1 MLPDVSQTTVEARL
15 HRMVRAASSR
25 RSAATA
31 TPDTDG
37 NTNHKV
43 ILRPIFYIVCGDGRF
58 GKIMIDFDPGSEKR
72 AVPPIGAFNLILIAI
87 VIAVVGLVCLVLK
100 VPVGAAVFGAAGLV
114 LGGYCMGYV
123 HKHAGGDRKL
133 LALSGV
139 VLFISV
145 IAFMLGFVDLANSL

>member
-1 MLPDVSQTTVEARL
+1 
-15 HRMVRAASSR
+15 
-25 RSAATA
+25 
-31 TPDTDG
+31 
-37 NTNHKV
+37 
-43 ILRPIFYIVCGDGRF
+43 
-58 GKIMIDFDPGSEKR
+58 MIDFDPGTEKR

-87 VIAVVGLVCLVLK
+87 IIAVIGLVCLIVK
-100 VPVGAAVFGAAGLV
+100 VAVGAAVFGAAGLV

-145 IAFMLGFVDLANSL
+145 IAFMLGFVVLANSL

>member
-1 MLPDVSQTTVEARL
+1 
-15 HRMVRAASSR
+15 
-25 RSAATA
+25 
-31 TPDTDG
+31 
-37 NTNHKV
+37 
-43 ILRPIFYIVCGDGRF
+43 
-58 GKIMIDFDPGSEKR
+58 MIDFDPGSEKR

-87 VIAVVGLVCLVLK
+87 IIAVIGLVCLIVK
-100 VPVGAAVFGAAGLV
+100 VAVGAAVFGAAGLV

-145 IAFMLGFVDLANSL
+145 IAFMLDFVDLANSL

>member
-1 MLPDVSQTTVEARL
+1 
-15 HRMVRAASSR
+15 
-25 RSAATA
+25 
-31 TPDTDG
+31 
-37 NTNHKV
+37 
-43 ILRPIFYIVCGDGRF
+43 
-58 GKIMIDFDPGSEKR
+58 MIDFDPGSEKR

-87 VIAVVGLVCLVLK
+87 IIAVIGLVCLIVK
-100 VPVGAAVFGAAGLV
+100 VAVGAAVFGAAGLV

-145 IAFMLGFVDLANSL
+145 IAFMLGFVDQANSL

>member
-1 MLPDVSQTTVEARL
+1 
-15 HRMVRAASSR
+15 
-25 RSAATA
+25 
-31 TPDTDG
+31 
-37 NTNHKV
+37 
-43 ILRPIFYIVCGDGRF
+43 
-58 GKIMIDFDPGSEKR
+58 MIDFDPGSEKR

>member
-1 MLPDVSQTTVEARL
+1 
-15 HRMVRAASSR
+15 
-25 RSAATA
+25 
-31 TPDTDG
+31 
-37 NTNHKV
+37 
-43 ILRPIFYIVCGDGRF
+43 
-58 GKIMIDFDPGSEKR
+58 MIDFDPGREKR

-87 VIAVVGLVCLVLK
+87 IIAVIGLVCLIVK
-100 VPVGAAVFGAAGLV
+100 GAVGAAVFGAAGLV